1 MLHFSC
7 NNGERWGMK
16 VELLNKVLELDRAYI
31 GTFTNRLDKTWGTIF
46 FNERQPKYYD
56 ANHAQISTVVDDPA
70 GVVQEV
76 SDFYKE
82 KNIIPRFYIYNHV
95 NNAALLK
102 ELHNAGFRSEELA
115 GPVQLWD
122 NNLSDTPLG
131 EDFSIEKVT
140 EKNLREAIDIEIT
153 IKEFG
158 GAIREEALKEE
169 IKHPGFTH
177 FLLRYKGFACSTAC
191 IFHDGDQARLE
202 SVATLEEY
210 RGKGLIGK
218 LIRYIQQEVHDKGFS
233 HLWVF
238 PISDQVEKVYSR
250 YGFKTLGNINTIHA
264 FAAGKSIMEIREG
277 K

>member
-1 MLHFSC
+1 M
-7 NNGERWGMK
+7 
-16 VELLNKVLELDRAYI
+16 ELLDKVLELDRAYI
-31 GTFTNRLDKTWGTIF
+31 STFTNRLDKSWGTIF
-46 FNERQPKYYD
+46 FNERQPHYYD
-56 ANHAQISTVVDDPA
+56 ANHAQISEAVDEPA
-70 GVVQEV
+70 RVVQEV

-82 KNIIPRFYIYNHV
+82 KNIIPRFYIYNHED
-95 NNAALLK
+95 NECLLK
-102 ELHNAGFRSEELA
+102 ELHEAGFRTEELG

-122 NNLSDTPLG
+122 HNLKATPLG
-131 EDFSIEKVT
+131 EDFSIEEVT
-140 EKNLREAIDIEIT
+140 DRNLREAIDIEIT

-158 GAIREEALKEE
+158 GLIREEALKEE

-177 FLLRYKGFACSTAC
+177 FLLRYNGVACSTAC
-191 IFHDGDQARLE
+191 IFHDSDQARLE

-218 LIRYIQQEVHDKGFS
+218 LIRYIQQEVHDRGFT

-250 YGFKTLGNINTIHA
+250 YGFETLDNINTIHA
-264 FAAGKSIMEIREG
+264 FAGGKSVMEIREG